1 MARFR
6 LRGLDEGGTPRGECY
21 KKSPGDG
28 VTVFLLGQD
37 PETFPPPERADR
49 SGLLAVGGDLSPA
62 RLLAGYRRGIF
73 PWYSEGQPI
82 LWHSPDPRFVLLP
95 GHLHV
100 SRSLEKV
107 LRRGTYEI
115 RGDTA
120 FSEVLSACAEAS
132 RPGQDGTWITRAMYD
147 AYVTLHRLGHA
158 HSVEA
163 WRDGELVGGLYGVA
177 LGRVFFGESM
187 FARAPDASKAAFA
200 TVARALFDAGCLLID
215 CQVETDHLARFGAAD
230 VPRRRFL
237 QLLAPAVQAGPPLH
251 RVFASLGALR

>member
-1 MARFR
+1 M
-6 LRGLDEGGTPRGECY
+6 
-21 KKSPGDG
+21 
-28 VTVFLLGQD
+28 TVFLLGQD

-49 SGLLAVGGDLSPA
+49 SGLLAVGGDLSSA
-62 RLLAGYRRGIF
+62 RLMAGYRRGIF

-95 GHLHV
+95 AQLHV
-100 SRSLEKV
+100 PKSLEKV
-107 LRRGTYEI
+107 LRRGTYDI
-115 RGDTA
+115 RADTA
-120 FSEVLSACAEAS
+120 FAEVP
-132 RPGQDGTWITRAMYD
+132 RPGQDGTWITTAMVD

-163 WRDGELVGGLYGVA
+163 WKDGELVGGLYGVA

-187 FARAPDASKAAFA
+187 FARAPDASKAAFV

-230 VPRRRFL
+230 IPRRRFL

-251 RVFASLGALR
+251 PVFASLGAPR